1 MSKRRVVVT
10 GLGTINP
17 LANNVQDSWE
27 KLINGVSGIDYITSF
42 DTEDLPVKFAGE
54 VKDFDA
60 NEYMGKQYARKLD
73 RSAHLS
79 IYATEQALKDANF
92 NTEERLG
99 SNVGIVF
106 GTGIG
111 GIGATENAVRTY
123 DERGASRINPLAIT
137 QIMPNSS
144 TGQVA
149 IKFGIEGPSLTITTA
164 CAASA
169 NAVGEAKNMI
179 EVGEAKNMIENGI
192 VDIVVAGGTES
203 GTTPMTI
210 GAFAQIRALSTKNDT
225 PAEACSPFDKNRD
238 GFVMAEGSTVLI
250 LESEES
256 AKSRDAKIY
265 GYVVG
270 YGSTTDAHHITA
282 PAEGGEGAVRAMDKA
297 LKDASLSVDDVDYI
311 NAHGTS
317 TPANDKN
324 ETSAIKTLFGT
335 KAYEVDISSTKSMT
349 GHLLGGAGAFE
360 SMVCILSLQN
370 GVIPPTINLNNKDQ
384 ECDLNYTPNNAVNK
398 DMNIAMSNSFGF
410 GGHNGVLVFSKT

>member
-1 MSKRRVVVT
+1 MSNRRVVVT

-17 LANNVQDSWE
+17 LGNKVSDSWE
-27 KLINGVSGIDYITSF
+27 KLLNGVSGIDHITSF
-42 DTEDLPVKFAGE
+42 DTENLPVTFAGE
-54 VKDFDA
+54 VKNFDA
-60 NEYMGKQYARKLD
+60 NEYMGKQHARKLD

-79 IYATEQALKDANF
+79 IFATEQALKDAGVD
-92 NTEERLG
+92 TETRLG

-111 GIGATENAVRTY
+111 GIGATEDAVRVF
-123 DERGASRINPLAIT
+123 DSRGPSRINPLAIT
-137 QIMPNSS
+137 QLMPNSS

-169 NAVGEAKNMI
+169 NAVGEAKNL
-179 EVGEAKNMIENGI
+179 IENGI
-192 VDIVVAGGTES
+192 VDMVVAGGTES

-210 GAFAQIRALSTKNDT
+210 AAFAQIRALSTKNDT

-250 LESEES
+250 MESEES
-256 AKSRDAKIY
+256 ANSRDAKIY
-265 GYVVG
+265 GYVDG
-270 YGSTTDAHHITA
+270 YGATTDAHHITA
-282 PAEGGEGAVRAMDKA
+282 PAEGGAGALRAMELA
-297 LKDASLSVDDVDYI
+297 LKDAGIEKNKIEYI

-324 ETSAIKTLFGT
+324 ETLAIKELFAEH
-335 KAYEVDISSTKSMT
+335 AYALQISSSKSMT

-360 SMVCILSLQN
+360 SMVCLLSLKN
-370 GVIPPTINLNNKDQ
+370 NKISPTINLNTPDE
-384 ECDLNYTPNNAVNK
+384 ECDLNYTPNIPLDREINY
-398 DMNIAMSNSFGF
+398 AMSNSFGF
-410 GGHNGVLVFSKT
+410 GGHNGVLIFGKN

>member
-1 MSKRRVVVT
+1 MSNRRVVVT

-17 LANNVQDSWE
+17 LGNKVSDSWE
-27 KLINGVSGIDYITSF
+27 KLLNGVSGIDHITSF
-42 DTEDLPVKFAGE
+42 DTENLPVTFAGE
-54 VKDFDA
+54 VKNFDA
-60 NEYMGKQYARKLD
+60 NEYMGKQHARKLD

-79 IYATEQALKDANF
+79 IFATEQALKDAGVD
-92 NTEERLG
+92 TETRLG

-111 GIGATENAVRTY
+111 GIGATEDAVRVF
-123 DERGASRINPLAIT
+123 DSRGPSRINPLAIT
-137 QIMPNSS
+137 QLMPNSS

-169 NAVGEAKNMI
+169 NAVGEAKNL
-179 EVGEAKNMIENGI
+179 IENGI
-192 VDIVVAGGTES
+192 VDMVVAGGTES

-210 GAFAQIRALSTKNDT
+210 AAFAQIRALSTKNDT

-250 LESEES
+250 MESEES
-256 AKSRDAKIY
+256 ANSRDAKIY
-265 GYVVG
+265 GYVDG
-270 YGSTTDAHHITA
+270 YGATTDAHHITA
-282 PAEGGEGAVRAMDKA
+282 PAEGGAGALRAMELA
-297 LKDASLSVDDVDYI
+297 LKDAGIEKNKIEYI

-324 ETSAIKTLFGT
+324 ETLAIKELFAEH
-335 KAYEVDISSTKSMT
+335 AYDLQISSSKSMT

-360 SMVCILSLQN
+360 SMVCLLSLKN
-370 GVIPPTINLNNKDQ
+370 NKISPTINLNTPDE
-384 ECDLNYTPNNAVNK
+384 ECDLDYTPNIPI
-398 DMNIAMSNSFGF
+398 DREISYAMSNSFGF
-410 GGHNGVLVFSKT
+410 GGHNGVLIFGKN

>member
-17 LANNVQDSWE
+17 LANNVENTWN
-27 KLINGVSGIDYITSF
+27 KLLDGVSGINHITSF
-42 DTEDLPVKFAGE
+42 DTSTLPVTFAGE

-60 NEYMGKQYARKLD
+60 NEYMGKQHARKLD

-79 IYATEQALKDANF
+79 IFATEQALKDAKID
-92 NTEERLG
+92 TEKRLG
-99 SNVGIVF
+99 TNVGIVF

-111 GIGATENAVRTY
+111 GIGATEDAVRIF
-123 DERGASRINPLAIT
+123 DSRGPSRINPLAIT
-137 QIMPNSS
+137 QLMPNSS

-169 NAVGEAKNMI
+169 NAVGEAKNL
-179 EVGEAKNMIENGI
+179 IENGI
-192 VDIVVAGGTES
+192 VDMVITGGTES

-210 GAFAQIRALSTKNDT
+210 AAFAQIRALSTKNET
-225 PAEACSPFDKNRD
+225 PTEACRPFDKNRD
-238 GFVMAEGSTVLI
+238 GFVMAEGSTVLV

-256 AKSRDAKIY
+256 ANKRGVDIY
-265 GYVVG
+265 GYVDG
-270 YGSTTDAHHITA
+270 YGSTSDAHHITA
-282 PAEGGEGAVRAMDKA
+282 PAEGGAGAVRAMEKA
-297 LKDASLSVDDVDYI
+297 LNDAKLEKNNVDYI

-324 ETSAIKTLFGT
+324 ETTAIKTLF
-335 KAYEVDISSTKSMT
+335 KEDAISLNISSTKSMT

-360 SMVCILSLQN
+360 SLVCLLSLKN
-370 GVIPPTINLNNKDQ
+370 NKIPPTINLNNPDSD
-384 ECDLNYTPNNAVNK
+384 CDLNYTPNVLLEK
-398 DMNIAMSNSFGF
+398 ELHTAMSNSFGF
-410 GGHNGVLVFSKT
+410 GGHNAVLVFSK

>member
-1 MSKRRVVVT
+1 MSKRRVVIT
-10 GLGTINP
+10 GIGTINP
-17 LANNVQDSWE
+17 LGNNVSDSWE
-27 KLINGVSGIDYITSF
+27 KLINGISGIDNITSF
-42 DTEDLPVKFAGE
+42 DTGDLPVTFAGE
-54 VKDFDA
+54 VKNFDA
-60 NEYMGKQYARKLD
+60 NEYMGKQHARKLD
-73 RSAHLS
+73 RSGHLS
-79 IYATEQALKDANF
+79 IYAAEQALLDAGF
-92 NTEERLG
+92 NPEERMG
-99 SNVGIVF
+99 SNCGIVF

-111 GIGATENAVRTY
+111 GIGVTEDAVRVY

-137 QIMPNSS
+137 QLMPNSS

-169 NAVGEAKNMI
+169 NA
-179 EVGEAKNMIENGI
+179 VGEAKNMIENGI

-210 GAFAQIRALSTKNDT
+210 GAFAQIRALSTKNDK

-265 GYVVG
+265 GYIVG

-297 LKDASLSVDDVDYI
+297 LKDANLSVDDVDYI

-324 ETSAIKTLFGT
+324 ETSAIKTLFGA

-360 SMVCILSLQN
+360 SMVCLLSIQN
-370 GVIPPTINLNNKDQ
+370 GVIPPTINLNNKDE

>member
-17 LANNVQDSWE
+17 LGNSVSESWE
-27 KLINGVSGIDYITSF
+27 KLINGISGIDHINSF
-42 DTEDLPVKFAGE
+42 KTENLPVTFAGE
-54 VKDFDA
+54 VKNFDA
-60 NEYMGKQYARKLD
+60 NEYLGKQYARKLD
-73 RSAHLS
+73 RCAHFS
-79 IYATEQALKDANF
+79 IYATEQALQDAGL
-92 NTEERLG
+92 NTQERLG
-99 SNVGIVF
+99 SGVGIVF

-111 GIGATENAVRTY
+111 GISATEDAVRTY
-123 DERGASRINPLAIT
+123 EERGASRINPLSIT
-137 QIMPNSS
+137 QLMPNSS

-169 NAVGEAKNMI
+169 NAVGEAKNL
-179 EVGEAKNMIENGI
+179 IENGI

-225 PAEACSPFDKNRD
+225 PQKACRPFDQERD

-250 LESEES
+250 LEEEEC
-256 AKSRDAKIY
+256 AKKRGAKIY
-265 GYVVG
+265 GYVKG

-282 PAEGGEGAVRAMDKA
+282 PAEGGEGAFRAMHKA
-297 LKDASLSVDDVDYI
+297 IEDAGILVDEIDYI

-324 ETSAIKTLFGT
+324 ETAAIKTLFKE
-335 KAYEVDISSTKSMT
+335 KAYDLDISSTKSMT

-360 SMVCILSLQN
+360 SMVCLLTIKN
-370 GVIPPTINLNNKDQ
+370 GKIPPTINLDNNDPD
-384 ECDLNYTPNNAVNK
+384 CDLNYTPNISKNK
-398 DMNIAMSNSFGF
+398 IIDTAMTNSFGF
-410 GGHNGVLVFSKT
+410 GGHNGVLVFSNK

>member
-17 LANNVQDSWE
+17 LGNSVSESWE
-27 KLINGVSGIDYITSF
+27 KLINGVSGISQINSF
-42 DTEDLPVKFAGE
+42 DTENLPVTFAGE

-60 NEYMGKQYARKLD
+60 NEYLGKQHARKLD
-73 RSAHLS
+73 RSAHFS
-79 IYATEQALKDANF
+79 IYATEQALHDAGF

-99 SNVGIVF
+99 AGVGIVF

-111 GIGATENAVRTY
+111 GIGATEDAVRTY
-123 DERGASRINPLAIT
+123 DKRGPSRINPLAIT
-137 QIMPNSS
+137 QLMPNSS

-169 NAVGEAKNMI
+169 NAVGEAKNL
-179 EVGEAKNMIENGI
+179 IENGI
-192 VDIVVAGGTES
+192 VDVVVAGGTES

-210 GAFAQIRALSTKNDT
+210 GAFAQIRALSTKNDE
-225 PAEACSPFDKNRD
+225 PEKACRPFDQERD

-250 LESEES
+250 LEEEEC
-256 AKSRDAKIY
+256 AKKRGAKIY
-265 GYVVG
+265 GYVKG

-282 PAEGGEGAVRAMDKA
+282 PAEDGDGAFRAMRKA
-297 LKDASLSVDDVDYI
+297 IEDAEISVDEIDYI

-324 ETSAIKTLFGT
+324 ETTAIKTLFEE
-335 KAYEVDISSTKSMT
+335 KAYDLDISSTKSMT

-360 SMVCILSLQN
+360 SMVCLLSIQN
-370 GVIPPTINLNNKDQ
+370 GKIPPTINLDNNDPD
-384 ECDLNYTPNNAVNK
+384 CDLNYTPNIPK
-398 DMNIAMSNSFGF
+398 DKTINIAMTNSFGF
-410 GGHNGVLVFSKT
+410 GGHNGVLVFSSK

>member
-1 MSKRRVVVT
+1 MSNRRVVVT

-17 LANNVQDSWE
+17 LGNKVSDSWE
-27 KLINGVSGIDYITSF
+27 KLLNGVSGIDHITSF
-42 DTEDLPVKFAGE
+42 DTENLPVTFAGE
-54 VKDFDA
+54 VKNFDA
-60 NEYMGKQYARKLD
+60 NEYMGKQHARKLD

-79 IYATEQALKDANF
+79 IFATEQALKDAGVD
-92 NTEERLG
+92 TETRLG

-111 GIGATENAVRTY
+111 GIGATEDAVRVF
-123 DERGASRINPLAIT
+123 DSRGPSRINPLAIT
-137 QIMPNSS
+137 QLMPNSS

-169 NAVGEAKNMI
+169 NAVGEAKNL
-179 EVGEAKNMIENGI
+179 IENGI
-192 VDIVVAGGTES
+192 VDMVVAGGTES

-210 GAFAQIRALSTKNDT
+210 AAFAQIRALSTKNNT

-250 LESEES
+250 MESEES
-256 AKSRDAKIY
+256 ANSRDAKIY
-265 GYVVG
+265 GYVDG
-270 YGSTTDAHHITA
+270 YGATTDAHHITA
-282 PAEGGEGAVRAMDKA
+282 PAEGGAGALRAMELA
-297 LKDASLSVDDVDYI
+297 LKDAGIEKNKIEYI

-324 ETSAIKTLFGT
+324 ETLAIKELFAEH
-335 KAYEVDISSTKSMT
+335 AYDLQISSSKSMT

-360 SMVCILSLQN
+360 SMVCLLSLKN
-370 GVIPPTINLNNKDQ
+370 NKISPTINLNTPDE
-384 ECDLNYTPNNAVNK
+384 ECDLNYTPNISLDK
-398 DMNIAMSNSFGF
+398 EISFAMSNSFGF
-410 GGHNGVLVFSKT
+410 GGHNGVLVFGKN